1 MPDLGPGHGEQSRE
15 QRILRIGRAIEEH
28 RGELSQLELAEKAGV
43 AINTVALLERGKT
56 MPWPANRRKIE
67 AALGWPTGTLTAMFR
82 DGAPA
87 PPLAGQAA
95 ARPVVE
101 AEPEPASPAV
111 STPAA
116 RLVAAMLTIA
126 LDTTA
131 LAATVGDLVLQQAG
145 SSPETIAAIRE
156 LDRLTQ
162 ALEASISASI
172 PVADSEELF
181 DQIVSVLSEL
191 RRHREHIHA
200 AHLMPGMP
208 GTP

>member
-1 MPDLGPGHGEQSRE
+1 MPDTEAGYAEQTRE
-15 QRILRIGRAIEEH
+15 QRLLRIGRAIEEH
-28 RGELSQLELAEKAGV
+28 RGGLSQLELAERAGV

-56 MPWPANRRKIE
+56 MPWPVNRRKIE
-67 AALGWPTGTLTAMFR
+67 SALGWPSGTLTAMFR

-87 PPLAGQAA
+87 PPLAGQAV
-95 ARPVVE
+95 ARPRIDAE
-101 AEPEPASPAV
+101 APPTPPPMT

-131 LAATVGDLVLQQAG
+131 LAATVGDLVLQHGDHSA
-145 SSPETIAAIRE
+145 ETVAAIRE
-156 LDRLTQ
+156 FDRLTQ

-191 RRHREHIHA
+191 RRHREHIHS
-200 AHLMPGMP
+200 AHLMPG
-208 GTP
+208 TP